1 MDSFFSTFFHSTEL
15 KLTPVTADG
24 DALVFTVRLMVQLD
38 HSPGDEHPGCLP
50 MFAITNKPAKN
61 IVEKVSVWEG
71 RMSLG
76 ICSGVVKQNTIA

>member
-50 MFAITNKPAKN
+50 MFAITNKPA
-61 IVEKVSVWEG
+61 ITAHVQVFVQ
-71 RMSLG
+71 SLCASASLDE
-76 ICSGVVKQNTIA
+76 CSAETEAYV